1 MLFTV
6 WSFLACATS
15 SVIAAPTLLVPLH
28 RVSNSKQASSRGYI
42 VKFKNGA
49 IPHTNRRKWIDN
61 QLHQAGL
68 DPLTDKQVGTLKV
81 GWRSDVFDGFSGQ
94 LSEEAIK
101 AFRATKDV
109 EFVAE
114 GE

>member
-6 WSFLACATS
+6 WSFLVCVATF
-15 SVIAAPTLLVPLH
+15 VIAAPTPLVPIH
-28 RVSNSKQASSRGYI
+28 RVSKRASSGGYI
-42 VKFKNGA
+42 VKFKQGA
-49 IPHTNRRKWIDN
+49 VPHANRRKWIDN
-61 QLHQAGL
+61 QLRKAGL
-68 DPLTDKQVGTLKV
+68 DPLTDGQVRNLKV
-81 GWRSDVFDGFSGQ
+81 GWRCDVFDGFSGQ

-101 AFRATKDV
+101 AFSATGDV